1 MANTGFIEKI
11 RFLFLLY
18 LRELAKLQLLK
29 GRSTVIGITGS
40 AGKTSMRNAVA
51 AILKDSFRVKVSSKA
66 NSESGIPLNILGLT
80 PKDYSFFDWVRLALL
95 APLKLLTNW
104 EAYDFYVVEMGIDS
118 PHPPKNMEYLLTIV
132 KPTIAVFLNTL
143 PVHSQYFDA
152 LVPKG
157 IKDPRQRAQRIADHI
172 AKEKGKLIRSLPKS
186 GTAILNLDDR
196 RVAAFAEQ
204 TEARVLSFATHTP
217 ADLTA
222 RDVKVSLSGFSVKV
236 QEGSQTQELNLP
248 LLLDAHYA
256 QTLVGALAVGRAC
269 GLSLNY
275 SIRSLVK
282 NFRLPPGRMTVFS
295 GIKGTTI
302 LDSSYNAST
311 ATMLSALDL
320 LKKVAP
326 GRKVAVLGDM
336 RELGEISCVEHEKV
350 AEVAAR
356 IADLIITVGPLMRR
370 FAVPK
375 LHSLGF
381 PRRNLASFVNT
392 HAAAKALRVREMV
405 AKGDTILVKG
415 SQNTIFL
422 EIVVQKLLR
431 DRRDEKRLCRQT
443 PFWDK
448 KREELRQSRE
458 VD

>member
-1 MANTGFIEKI
+1 MANTGFMKKM

-29 GRSTVIGITGS
+29 VRPTVIGITGS
-40 AGKTSMRNAVA
+40 AGKTSMRNAITAV
-51 AILKDSFRVKVSSKA
+51 LKDSSRVKVSDKA

-80 PKDYSFFDWVRLALL
+80 PKDYSFFDWMRLALL

-104 EAYDFYVVEMGIDS
+104 EAYDYYVVEMGIDS
-118 PHPPKNMEYLLTIV
+118 PHPPKNMGYLLTIV
-132 KPTIAVFLNTL
+132 KPTIAVFLNAL

-152 LVPKG
+152 LLPKR
-157 IKDPRQRAQRIADHI
+157 IKDPRQRAQRIADLI
-172 AKEKGKLIRSLPKS
+172 AKEKGKLIGSLPKS

-196 RVAAFAEQ
+196 RVAAFAKQ
-204 TEARVLSFATHTP
+204 TEARVVSFATHTP

-222 RDVKVSLSGFSVKV
+222 RDIRISLSGFSVKV
-236 QEGSQTQELNLP
+236 QEGSQTRVLNLP
-248 LLLDAHYA
+248 LLLDPHYA
-256 QTLVGALAVGRAC
+256 QTLVGALAIGRAC
-269 GLSLNY
+269 GLSLNG
-275 SIRSLVK
+275 SIHSLVK
-282 NFRLPPGRMTVFS
+282 NFSLPPGRMTVLS
-295 GIKGTTI
+295 GIKETTI

-320 LKKVAP
+320 LKEVAT
-326 GRKVAVLGDM
+326 GRKMAVLGDM
-336 RELGEISCVEHEKV
+336 RELGEISRVEHEKV
-350 AEVAAR
+350 AEAAAR
-356 IADLIITVGPLMRR
+356 IADLIVTVGPLMRR

-375 LHSLGF
+375 LRSLGF

-392 HAAAKALRVREMV
+392 HVAAEALPEMV

-422 EIVVQKLLR
+422 EIVVRKLLR
-431 DRRDEKRLCRQT
+431 DRKDEKRLCRQT
-443 PFWDK
+443 PFWNK
-448 KREELRQSRE
+448 KREEVRQLRE